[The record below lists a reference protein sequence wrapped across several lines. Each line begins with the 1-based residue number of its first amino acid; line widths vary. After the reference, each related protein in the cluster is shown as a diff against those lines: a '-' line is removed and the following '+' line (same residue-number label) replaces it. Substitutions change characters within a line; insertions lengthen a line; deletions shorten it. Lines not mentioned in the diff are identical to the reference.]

1 MPANRLSVAL
11 EHVKEMGI
19 ECGIVLKP
27 ENIFYLTGF
36 FPSSHAA
43 LLLRQEPLL
52 LVSKMDTKLAGRC
65 CVEFK
70 VFEKFEEELK
80 LEYKNIGIEKKYASF
95 EFYEKYLAGKNI
107 RDLNFIEEM
116 RKIKSKEEIEKIK
129 KAVKIA
135 GDALAKAA
143 DALDGKTER
152 EVAAILEYAIKKR
165 AETAFEAIV
174 ASGENSSIPHHRSA
188 DKKIKSGEAVI
199 IDVGAR
205 VGYYNCDISRT
216 FNSNEDTYDAVI
228 EAQKAG
234 IKECYAGNEIKNAD
248 SAVRSVL
255 REYGFEE
262 FFLHSSGHGIGIE
275 VHEAPKIAKDAEGKF
290 EAGMVVTLEPGV
302 YRDFGVR
309 IEDMIL
315 AGKKPEILSRGVKLC

>member
-1 MPANRLSVAL
+1 MLVNRLNAAL
-11 EHVKEMGI
+11 EHVNEMGI

-36 FPSSHAA
+36 FPSSQAA
-43 LLLRQEPLL
+43 LLLTQEPLL
-52 LVSKMDTKLAGRC
+52 LVSKMDAKLASKC
-65 CVEFK
+65 CVEFR
-70 VFEKFEEELK
+70 VFEKFENELK
-80 LEYKNIGIEKKYASF
+80 LEYRNIGIEKKYASF
-95 EFYEKYLAGKNI
+95 EFCEKYLTGKNI
-107 RDLNFIEEM
+107 QDLDFTEEM
-116 RKIKSKEEIEKIK
+116 RKIKDRGEIEKIK

-135 GDALAKAA
+135 GDALAEAA
-143 DALDGKTER
+143 DALEGKTER
-152 EVAAILEYAIKKR
+152 EVAALAEYAIKMR

-174 ASGENSSIPHHRSA
+174 ASGKNSSVPHHRSTGR
-188 DKKIKSGEAVI
+188 KIKPGEAVV
-199 IDVGAR
+199 IDIGAR

-216 FNSNEDTYDAVI
+216 LNSNPDTYGAVV
-228 EAQKAG
+228 EAQRAG
-234 IKECYAGNEIKNAD
+234 IKECCAGNEIKNAD

-275 VHEAPKIAKDAEGKF
+275 VHEAPKIAKDTEGKF
-290 EAGMVVTLEPGV
+290 QAGMVVTLEPGV

-315 AGKKPEILSRGVKLC
+315 VGKKPEILSRKVKRC